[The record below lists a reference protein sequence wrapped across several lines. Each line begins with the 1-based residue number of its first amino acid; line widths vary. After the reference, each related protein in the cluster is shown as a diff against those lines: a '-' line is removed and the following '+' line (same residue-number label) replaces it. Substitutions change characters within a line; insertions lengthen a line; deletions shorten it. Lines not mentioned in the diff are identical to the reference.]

1 VSTAGQTMIEP
12 EKSSYLGEVSAV
24 MVRLG
29 VGLPTMRLF
38 SHLYSAVTQ
47 TPKVLEQLSAR

>member
-1 VSTAGQTMIEP
+1 MSTAGQTMIEP